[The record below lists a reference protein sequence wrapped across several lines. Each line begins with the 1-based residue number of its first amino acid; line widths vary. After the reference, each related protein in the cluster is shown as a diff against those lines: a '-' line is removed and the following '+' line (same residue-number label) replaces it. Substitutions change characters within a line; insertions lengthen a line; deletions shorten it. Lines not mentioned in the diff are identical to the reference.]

1 MVGVM
6 TFMRCAPT
14 KLRRVQL
21 HVLLSV
27 LLSAVLTGCYIDT
40 PPGDPEMVAQR
51 LVYLLTDS
59 DPNVRRTAAEALGKV
74 GHRSASAGL
83 IFSLNDRD
91 ASVRA
96 AAALSLGR
104 LGDGESGPALV
115 ERLTDSDETVR
126 AASAVALGAIELSTA
141 RESQI
146 LKVLHHPQDFARIAA
161 TRALLNLDTVS
172 LSADLVDALHDSDT
186 QVRQGVVAVLGETG
200 DGGAVP
206 HLRSL
211 LRTDASAGV
220 RAEAAFRLGKIGT
233 SDVLT
238 DLSTIAVVDLDV
250 GVRGWAGWAIQQIRL
265 SHEFGSGQPPIR

>member
-1 MVGVM
+1 M
-6 TFMRCAPT
+6 TLMRSAPT
-14 KLRRVQL
+14 RLRCVHL

-27 LLSAVLTGCYIDT
+27 FLSAALTACYSDT

-51 LVYLLTDS
+51 LVALLA
-59 DPNVRRTAAEALGKV
+59 DPDPDVRRTAAEALGKV

-83 IFSLNDRD
+83 IVSLNDRD

-104 LGDGESGPALV
+104 VGDGESGAALA
-115 ERLTDSDETVR
+115 ERLADSDEAVR
-126 AASAVALGAIELSTA
+126 AASAMALGAIEISA
-141 RESQI
+141 VRESQI
-146 LKVLHHPQDFARIAA
+146 LKVLHHPQGSARIAA

-172 LSADLVDALHDSDT
+172 LSADLVGALHDSDA
-186 QVRQGVVAVLGETG
+186 QVRQGVVAVLGEAG

-206 HLRSL
+206 HLLLL

-233 SDVLT
+233 SDVLA
-238 DLSTIAVVDLDV
+238 DLSKAAMADLDV
-250 GVRGWAGWAIQQIRL
+250 GVRGWARWAIQQIRL
-265 SHEFGSGQPPIR
+265 SREFGSRKPPTR